1 MGVRKY
7 EWTQVNFTA
16 GERLTIESMDYTG
29 NEKAVRLG
37 RLVSVYQSVAS
48 MRFQFDMTPD
58 QAREMAMAL
67 IAAAEALA

>member
-1 MGVRKY
+1 MSVRKY

-16 GERLTIESMDYTG
+16 ADRLTIESVDHTG
-29 NEKAVRLG
+29 NENIG
-37 RLVSVYQSVAS
+37 QRLVSVYQRGAS
-48 MRFQFDMTPD
+48 MRFQFDMTPA